1 MKEQLKGLNKK
12 HGNIDVLANRISNVR
27 TWSYVAN
34 KKNWVE
40 NSDYW
45 IQLTKKIEDDLS
57 DKLHEELTRS
67 FIDKK
72 ISMLSKSL
80 KQDLILKTEIK
91 ENDKILID
99 NQYIGTLKGLKF
111 HVEFTSRTLDT
122 DIKSIKKA
130 ARKGIHEELIKRVKL
145 IISEKDIVLSQDNK
159 ILWKDNPIAKSQ
171 KGSNYLKP
179 NVEIISDDSL
189 ENSSKEKPE
198 TFLKSWLNNFIHST
212 LGDLL
217 NLTKLKLNN
226 QYLRALAFQL
236 YERNG
241 VIKRKEIENIIKK
254 IPKEERKKLYGMG
267 IKLGRYHVYLP
278 KMFKPKSVGLRV
290 GLWKLFNDQ
299 NTYAEIPKFGLN
311 FIINKKY
318 DKKFLLLCGFENF
331 KDFL

>member
-1 MKEQLKGLNKK
+1 MQ
-12 HGNIDVLANRISNVR
+12 IR
-27 TWSYVAN
+27 
-34 KKNWVE
+34 KNWVE

-159 ILWKDNPIAKSQ
+159 ILWKDNPIAKIT

-189 ENSSKEKPE
+189 ENSSKENLE

-331 KDFL
+331 KEFL